1 MKTVLILTV
10 TLLGGLASHGTKR
23 VIDANFKSS
32 DVYQRLA
39 SYAVGLI
46 MMQPFALLMGE
57 QLEGVDN
64 EVERQLLTNVT
75 TATMFGM
82 GVLLGYLF
90 DFISVPER

>member
-10 TLLGGLASHGTKR
+10 TLVGGLASHGTKR

-32 DVYQRLA
+32 DVYRRLA
-39 SYAVGLI
+39 SYAVGMI

-57 QLEGVDN
+57 QLRAVRDDG
-64 EVERQLLTNVT
+64 ERQLLTNIT

-90 DFISVPER
+90 DFISTSER